1 MKKKLFTFT
10 YALAFIAENEPDAEK
25 QLQKELNA
33 WDESILD
40 AGNWDVVEEEVEVSG
55 ELP

>member
-25 QLQKELNA
+25 QLQKELNFRRGQLGCCRRRSRSFWRA
-33 WDESILD
+33 PLT
-40 AGNWDVVEEEVEVSG
+40 
-55 ELP
+55 LT